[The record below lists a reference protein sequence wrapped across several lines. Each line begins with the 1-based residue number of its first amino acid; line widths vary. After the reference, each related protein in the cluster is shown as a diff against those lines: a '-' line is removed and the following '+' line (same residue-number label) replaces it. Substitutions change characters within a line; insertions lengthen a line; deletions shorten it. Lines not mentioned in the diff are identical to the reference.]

1 MNFRGVS
8 ISSVERRIGGPS
20 LRHGAGLAVAVAI
33 PVAILFYFQ
42 FRSISALSQTST
54 VVLRQLSRDTA
65 DAVTQDL
72 QNALAAPQ
80 RSLLYNNQYQSV
92 NLMALPNRLM
102 ERNLPLIESTFNR
115 ALDVAP
121 FVDGCYV
128 WSDATAEHRDDLL
141 SFDRDTRTTVTN
153 PPEAALVVGQF
164 RAMAPA
170 GQAIA
175 FFEASLNGRRT
186 YFLAR
191 LYFSSSSSDRMSGF
205 VAVRVDAE
213 RLRAKFIPELIAKKL
228 ANIAGPTGFPPL
240 SVTVL
245 DNHQRIVFPA
255 GGRAPTQFVDYRNF
269 LVIFFN
275 QFYAP
280 SINTNGATIES
291 WQLRTDFGNQ
301 SIPEVVAARARPQR
315 VLMAVLACVMALG
328 VFFVTRAS
336 TREVRVARL
345 LELANLRTR
354 IALDLHDDIGSNLT
368 KISILSEVARQQQCV
383 PESTDESLSAIARI
397 SRESSAAMSDI
408 VWATNPE
415 RDRLF
420 DLLQRMRQHAEDVC
434 VSRGL
439 ALSFKSPDE
448 DRTLRLGMDVR
459 RDLFLIFKESI
470 NNIARHSRCS
480 HVDVEIATDGPS
492 LSLQVA
498 DNGVGFDPFTPVEG
512 AGLVS
517 MRRRATQRNGVCEVR
532 SAPGQ
537 GTTVSTV
544 VPL

>member
-1 MNFRGVS
+1 MSSGGVS

-42 FRSISALSQTST
+42 FRSISALSQTSA
-54 VVLRQLSRDTA
+54 VVLRQLSQETA
-65 DAVTQDL
+65 DAVTTDL
-72 QNALAAPQ
+72 QNWL
-80 RSLLYNNQYQSV
+80 RSPRTDVLLRIFQYQTEP
-92 NLMALPNRLM
+92 LDLPS
-102 ERNLPLIESTFNR
+102 IENIFNQG
-115 ALDVAP
+115 LDADP

-128 WSDATAEHRDDLL
+128 WSEATVEHRNDLL
-141 SFDRDTRTTVTN
+141 SFDRGTRRMMTN
-153 PPEAALVVGQF
+153 PPETSLVVGQF

-170 GQAIA
+170 QRAIA
-175 FFEASLNGRRT
+175 VFEAPLSGRRT
-186 YFLAR
+186 YFLAQLR
-191 LYFSSSSSDRMSGF
+191 FTSPSRDRMTSF
-205 VAVRVDAE
+205 VALRVDAE
-213 RLRAKFIPELIAKKL
+213 RLRAKFIPELMAQRL
-228 ANIAGPTGFPPL
+228 ANVEGPTGFPPL

-245 DNHQRIVFPA
+245 DNDQRVIFPA
-255 GGRAPTQFVDYRNF
+255 EGRAPTRFVDERPF
-269 LVIFFN
+269 LLV
-275 QFYAP
+275 FYEPDLVQLAVP
-280 SINTNGATIES
+280 TGATIET
-291 WQLRTDFGNQ
+291 WHLRTGYGNQ
-301 SIPEVVAARARPQR
+301 SIPEIVTARARPQY
-315 VLMAVLACVMALG
+315 VLLAVLAGVMALG
-328 VFFVTRAS
+328 VFFVTRAAG
-336 TREVRVARL
+336 REARVARL

-368 KISILSEVARQQQCV
+368 KISILSEVARQQRRV

-480 HVDVEIATDGPS
+480 RVDIEIATDGPS

-498 DNGVGFDPFTPVEG
+498 DNGVGFSPLTPVEG

-517 MRRRATQRNGVCEVR
+517 MRRRATQRHGVCEVR

-537 GTTVSTV
+537 GTTVSTI